1 VKDRTLAEQLAA
13 MGWDVLQRTAPYL
26 TLTDPFALAGNP
38 RFCTQYTNPATGEH
52 VGPLLSGTAPWMWLS
67 YLRMFGIHFHEGQ
80 VKMDPVLP
88 AEWKRAGIRLNVP
101 AGQYQIEIRKPEG
114 AATYADKPVIQV
126 DGKAVEQ
133 GILPAFNDSQVH
145 NVEIIMQK

>member
-1 VKDRTLAEQLAA
+1 
-13 MGWDVLQRTAPYL
+13 
-26 TLTDPFALAGNP
+26 
-38 RFCTQYTNPATGEH
+38 
-52 VGPLLSGTAPWMWLS
+52 MWLS